1 MRGQSYDNAANMS
14 GIYTGLQARIKAM
27 NPLAY
32 YVPCAGHSLNLV
44 GTSAASSCLGSVS
57 YSRFLQALYNFFS
70 ASTYRW
76 DHLKAALPAEGIV
89 VKSLSE
95 TRWSARA
102 DAVKAVFL
110 HYLEIKSA
118 LENICSDSRQ
128 TVATKLEG
136 EGLIRQME
144 AFETA
149 LLTVIWYKILTR
161 FNATSLS
168 LQKVETDL
176 LSVVKLYESLIS
188 FVSEMRQGQFD
199 EIEDQARAFAEPV
212 YTETTKRTKKRKH
225 FFDES
230 VGNETQLDP
239 REKFKVDNFYTILDC
254 LRNELEHRVN
264 AYSEIKK
271 LFSFF
276 TEYDSMKYDDL
287 KAQLELVVST
297 YYSDLEAS
305 VLEEFLQFKDILSSE
320 SDRSVTN
327 ISTLLRSKDG
337 ILTTAFPNISIL
349 VRIFLTILITNREG
363 ERSFSTL
370 SRVKNT

>member
-1 MRGQSYDNAANMS
+1 M
-14 GIYTGLQARIKAM
+14 
-27 NPLAY
+27 
-32 YVPCAGHSLNLV
+32 
-44 GTSAASSCLGSVS
+44 
-57 YSRFLQALYNFFS
+57 
-70 ASTYRW
+70 
-76 DHLKAALPAEGIV
+76 
-89 VKSLSE
+89 
-95 TRWSARA
+95 
-102 DAVKAVFL
+102 FL
-110 HYLEIKSA
+110 HYPEIKST

-149 LLTVIWYKILTR
+149 ILTVIWYKILTR

-168 LQKVETDL
+168 LQKVETEL

-212 YTETTKRTKKRKH
+212 YTETTKRTRKRKH

-230 VGNETQLDP
+230 VGTETQLDP

-271 LFSFF
+271 LFSFL

-297 YYSDLEAS
+297 YSSDLEAS
-305 VLEEFLQFKDILSSE
+305 VLDEFLQFKDILSSE

-327 ISTLLRSKDG
+327 ISTLLRSKGG

-349 VRIFLTILITNREG
+349 VRIFLTIPLQIVK
-363 ERSFSTL
+363 ERGL
-370 SRVKNT
+370 SLLYLG